1 MQSELLYQRTAKP
14 PLRNGSSVSAET
26 KASVSC
32 CPDCDLA
39 TGNAAGLAPGE
50 HTSNAAIRPLEQARS
65 QSPTIPPPL
74 GIPSPRV
81 RWCWLENWST
91 ANIFSYSASNLYLY
105 IYLDYKCWGWGGETH
120 CEQTRERVQELQ
132 FLQLARSR
140 WQGGALRWGSFPGPA
155 GGSTRS
161 LLMFRAHLPSNTQGE
176 DTRTQ
181 ARWKRQYHVATET
194 RWVIP
199 RTQLK

>member
-1 MQSELLYQRTAKP
+1 MVLAGELVHGKHFLIQCVKP
-14 PLRNGSSVSAET
+14 L
-26 KASVSC
+26 
-32 CPDCDLA
+32 L
-39 TGNAAGLAPGE
+39 
-50 HTSNAAIRPLEQARS
+50 I
-65 QSPTIPPPL
+65 
-74 GIPSPRV
+74 
-81 RWCWLENWST
+81 
-91 ANIFSYSASNLYLY
+91 Y
-105 IYLDYKCWGWGGETH
+105 IYILITSVRGWEGVGGGGETH
-120 CEQTRERVQELQ
+120 CEPTCQRVQELQ

-161 LLMFRAHLPSNTQGE
+161 LLMFRAPLPSNTQGE